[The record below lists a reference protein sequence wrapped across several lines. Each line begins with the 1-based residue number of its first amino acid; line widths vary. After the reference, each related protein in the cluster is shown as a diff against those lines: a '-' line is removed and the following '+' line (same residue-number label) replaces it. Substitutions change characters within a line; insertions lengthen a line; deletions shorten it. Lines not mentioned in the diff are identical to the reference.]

1 MLAAHNHDLQR
12 FQNERAQAEREKKA
26 LAREQAAQQAEKR
39 ILTNLEAR
47 VTDLGSHV
55 PSLNGKTVALSSE
68 ISKIRTHT
76 MNCTVMISE
85 ARVKAGF
92 LEYADSRREILGTVK
107 TMVSGFSVGG
117 GVVERIGTAINEL
130 ESRSLAAAH

>member
-1 MLAAHNHDLQR
+1 M
-12 FQNERAQAEREKKA
+12 
-26 LAREQAAQQAEKR
+26 AQQAEKQ
-39 ILTNLEAR
+39 ILANLEAR
-47 VTDLGSHV
+47 VSDLGSHL

-68 ISKIRTHT
+68 ISKMRTHT

-85 ARVKAGF
+85 ARVKAGY

-107 TMVSGFSVGG
+107 TMVSGFSIGG
-117 GVVERIGTAINEL
+117 GVVERIGTTIREL